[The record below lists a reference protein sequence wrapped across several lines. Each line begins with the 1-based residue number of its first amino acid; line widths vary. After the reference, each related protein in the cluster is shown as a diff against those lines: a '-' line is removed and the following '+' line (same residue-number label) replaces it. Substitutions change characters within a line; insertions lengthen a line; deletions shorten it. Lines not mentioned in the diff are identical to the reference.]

1 MEKNIAKKPKKQNK
15 KTKETNIH
23 ELIFRIRSFLLIVL
37 INPSGPDP
45 RRRKTIIL
53 NSYFYTS
60 LGCLK
65 RFYEG
70 LIKPFEAPQS
80 VKTKI

>member
-1 MEKNIAKKPKKQNK
+1 MEKWKKHCKKTQKNKTKKQNK
-15 KTKETNIH
+15 KRKETNIH

-53 NSYFYTS
+53 NFYFHTS
-60 LGCLK
+60 LWCLK

-70 LIKPFEAPQS
+70 LIKPFEAP
-80 VKTKI
+80 